1 MGVIQPVRG
10 DAKPNRQKLQRL
22 SKTTLQDQAY
32 EELKDALIGGQFTP
46 GDVLVIR
53 QLAIE
58 MGTSIMPVRDA
69 LQRLA
74 AERALEMLPNRTV
87 QVPLITRDAFDKLTD
102 IRLRLEALATEY
114 AAARVTAELIAALRD
129 QNETMIGALQEED
142 AAKALEANKTFHF
155 ILYRASQSELLIAY
169 IESLWLRIG
178 PLLKTPWR
186 MAEGYAMFDRA
197 QDTHQLVI
205 DALERRDAG
214 RAAAAIVKDI
224 SDAADWY
231 RSHSNIFSA
240 PGGKSDSDRE

>member
-1 MGVIQPVRG
+1 MIQPVRG
-10 DAKPNRQKLQRL
+10 DAKPSRQKLQRL

-69 LQRLA
+69 LQRLV

-87 QVPLITRDAFDKLTD
+87 QVPLITRDAFDKLTE
-102 IRLRLEALATEY
+102 IRLRLEALATEE
-114 AAARVTAELIAALRD
+114 AALRVTGDLIAALRE
-129 QNETMIGALQEED
+129 QNEAMMGALREED
-142 AAKALEANKTFHF
+142 AARALEANKSFHF
-155 ILYRASQSELLIAY
+155 TLYRASQSELLIAY

-186 MAEGYAMFDRA
+186 MAEGYAVFDRA
-197 QDTHQLVI
+197 PDTHQLVI
-205 DALERRDAG
+205 DALGRRDAK

-231 RSHSNIFSA
+231 RSHSNVFS
-240 PGGKSDSDRE
+240 GSDRE